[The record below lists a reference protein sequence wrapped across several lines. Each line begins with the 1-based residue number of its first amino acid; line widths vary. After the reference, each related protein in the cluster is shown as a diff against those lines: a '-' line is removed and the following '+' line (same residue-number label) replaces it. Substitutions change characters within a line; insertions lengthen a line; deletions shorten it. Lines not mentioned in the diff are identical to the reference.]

1 MNQGDPRRDVGAGG
15 WGRLRRMRPWHLL
28 ASATIAAAF
37 AAGGAVAAPPPVTAR
52 AYILVNPATQ
62 EVLAARRPD
71 VRLPMASTTKLMTA
85 LVTLERAK
93 LGDIVVVPKAAT
105 AAGGSSSGLV
115 PGERLPVRTL
125 LKGLMVAS
133 GNDASVALAFHVG
146 RGSEARFVAMMNRE
160 AKQLGL
166 ANTHYANPHGLDH
179 PRHYSTVRD
188 MVTLGEQAME
198 FPVIRNVVR
207 RRVAFIPGPG
217 GRGTR
222 RLESENDLLA
232 IDRDA
237 DGVKTGHTD
246 GAGYALVAHATRAS
260 NGTELYAAM
269 IGSPSRAQR
278 ARDAKRLLD
287 WGFAQY
293 VRVVPLRA
301 GRVVVRVPVRDR
313 PGVTV
318 PLTVDRTLTVSIHS
332 GRTLR
337 RALVVPAEIVGPLAA
352 GTVVGE
358 VAIKDGG
365 RVLGTRKLVLAEA
378 VNGPSIAERIRSGLG
393 RLV

>member
-1 MNQGDPRRDVGAGG
+1 
-15 WGRLRRMRPWHLL
+15 
-28 ASATIAAAF
+28 
-37 AAGGAVAAPPPVTAR
+37 
-52 AYILVNPATQ
+52 
-62 EVLAARRPD
+62 
-71 VRLPMASTTKLMTA
+71 
-85 LVTLERAK
+85 
-93 LGDIVVVPKAAT
+93 
-105 AAGGSSSGLV
+105 
-115 PGERLPVRTL
+115 
-125 LKGLMVAS
+125 MVAS
-133 GNDASVALAFHVG
+133 GNDASIALAFHVG
-146 RGSEARFVAMMNRE
+146 HGSEARFVTMMNRE

-166 ANTHYANPHGLDH
+166 VNTHYANPHGLDH
-179 PRHYSTVRD
+179 SGHYSSVRD

-222 RLESENDLLA
+222 RLQSENDLLA

-260 NGTELYAAM
+260 NGVELYAAM

-293 VRVVPLRA
+293 VRVVPLQA
-301 GRVVVRVPVRDR
+301 GRVVLRIPVRDR
-313 PGVTV
+313 PGVTA
-318 PLTVDRTLTVSIHS
+318 PLTVDRTLTVSIHT

-337 RALVVPAEIVGPLAA
+337 RTLVVPAELVGPLSA

-365 RVLGTRKLVLAEA
+365 KVLGTRKLVLAEA
-378 VNGPSIAERIRSGLG
+378 VNGPSIAERIRSGLW